1 MTIAFTLLVVGSYLL
16 GSVPAAYL
24 AAKFACGIDIR
35 EFGSG
40 NIGAGNLIRAT
51 SQKTGAVVA
60 AFDFFKGLV
69 MVWAAQMVGLDL
81 WQQVVVGLAAIT
93 GHNWPVFLRFNG
105 GRGVITSV
113 GVAFILIPWGIPV
126 FCAVAAISLLI
137 KTTPVPVL
145 AAVAALPLLSWAM
158 DKPLEVTG
166 GLAVILLIMVI
177 RRLTAPRKFPSPIS
191 IRELL
196 INRFLFDRD
205 IRDAKAWMNN
215 EPDKPGQEKSVRK
228 LEK

>member
-24 AAKFACGIDIR
+24 AAKFACGMDIR

-40 NIGAGNLIRAT
+40 NIGTGNLIKAT
-51 SQKTGAVVA
+51 SRKIGAVVA

-69 MVWAAQMVGLDL
+69 MVWAAQTVGLDL
-81 WQQVVVGLAAIT
+81 WQQVVVGLAAIV
-93 GHNWPVFLRFNG
+93 GHNWPVFLKFNG
-105 GRGVITSV
+105 GRGVVTSA
-113 GVAFILIPWGIPV
+113 GVAFILMPWGIPV
-126 FCAVAAISLLI
+126 FCAIAAISLII
-137 KTTPVPVL
+137 KSTPVPVL
-145 AAVAALPLLSWAM
+145 AAIAALPLASWATG
-158 DKPLEVTG
+158 KPLEVTG

-177 RRLTAPRKFPSPIS
+177 RRLTAPRKFRSPIS
-191 IRELL
+191 LREML

-205 IRDAKAWMNN
+205 IRDAKAWMNS
-215 EPDKPGQEKSVRK
+215 EPGASGQEKFTRK